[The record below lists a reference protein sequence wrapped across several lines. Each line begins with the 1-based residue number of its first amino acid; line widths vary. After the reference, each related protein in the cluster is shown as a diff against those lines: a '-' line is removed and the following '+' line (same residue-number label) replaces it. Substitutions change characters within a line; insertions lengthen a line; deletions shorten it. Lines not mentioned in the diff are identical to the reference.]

1 MNTKLTLRLDDELIR
16 GAKRYAARSG
26 KSVSQLVGDYFAI
39 LEAQDEASGV
49 ELTSRVRRLL
59 GAIAGAAV
67 DEQDYLRHLEDKH
80 R

>member
-1 MNTKLTLRLDDELIR
+1 VNTKLTLRLDDELIR

-26 KSVSQLVGDYFAI
+26 KSVSRLVGDYFAI
-39 LEAQDEASGV
+39 LDAGDAASGV
-49 ELTSRVRRLL
+49 ELTPRVRRLR

-67 DEQDYLRHLEDKH
+67 DEQDYFRHLEDKH

>member
-1 MNTKLTLRLDDELIR
+1 MNTKLTLRLDDQLIR

-39 LEAQDEASGV
+39 LEAGDEPSGV
-49 ELTSRVRRLL
+49 ELTPRVRRLL
-59 GAIAGAAV
+59 GALAGVAV
-67 DEQDYLRHLEDKH
+67 DERDYRRHLEDKH

>member
-16 GAKRYAARSG
+16 GAKRYAALSG

-39 LEAQDEASGV
+39 LESVDEAPGV
-49 ELTSRVRRLL
+49 ELTPRVRRLL
-59 GAIAGAAV
+59 GALAGAAV
-67 DEQDYLRHLEDKH
+67 DEQDYLSHLEDKH

>member
-26 KSVSQLVGDYFAI
+26 KSVSQLVGDYFAV
-39 LEAQDEASGV
+39 LEAGDETSDV
-49 ELTSRVRRLL
+49 ELTPRVRRLL
-59 GAIAGAAV
+59 GALAGASV
-67 DEQDYLRHLEDKH
+67 DEQDYRRHLEDKH